1 MSILRISRLSSAL
14 LLSFAFCAV
23 AHAQYVWIDEKG
35 NKQFSDMPPPK
46 SVPKDKI
53 LKAPGGVP
61 KAAPAPTADDKAA
74 SASQPAPK
82 LEKPVTTATKNEDFN
97 KRRAEQAEK
106 DKKAEEEKT
115 AAADK
120 AKNCEKARAY
130 QQTLN
135 SGARISRTDKN
146 GERTILSDADRQQE
160 TNDVKKALA
169 DCK

>member
-53 LKAPGGVP
+53 LKAPGGNKV
-61 KAAPAPTADDKAA
+61 APAPTADDKAA

-82 LEKPVTTATKNEDFN
+82 LEKVVTTTTKNEDFN

-120 AKNCEKARAY
+120 AKNCERARNY
-130 QQTLN
+130 QQSLN
-135 SGARISRTDKN
+135 SGARLSRTDKN
-146 GERTILSDADRQQE
+146 GERSILSDAERQQE
-160 TNDVKKALA
+160 ASEVKKALT